1 MDKGCTCIHQLSM
14 AELSSIQRL
23 AIVCTYS
30 VSILCTG
37 IQELFASR
45 NLCSRCYDNEHKYVH
60 NVQPNY
66 FAAKP
71 FCYWVKMFKYV
82 CRHEHEKQT
91 KKSFDVCLP
100 SMKTLFETRHKGGFT
115 HTWRLNTEYL
125 STHMI
130 HTWVYYEKNRCMFI
144 LQTQTFYVINLKHS
158 VLWCVHWR
166 L

>member
-45 NLCSRCYDNEHKYVH
+45 NLCSRCYGNEHKYESCGLPILLQNHFVIGTKYLSMYVDM
-60 NVQPNY
+60 NMKN
-66 FAAKP
+66 KP
-71 FCYWVKMFKYV
+71 ISHSVFVYLQW
-82 CRHEHEKQT
+82 RHC
-91 KKSFDVCLP
+91 S
-100 SMKTLFETRHKGGFT
+100 RRKGGCT

-125 STHMI
+125 STYMI
-130 HTWVYYEKNRCMFI
+130 HTWVYYENNLCMFI